1 MKYLPSIA
9 FEEMSGSAKGL
20 TAATTPVRNTP
31 RNRGYGGSVRT
42 SSQAA
47 VKSVFKALSQSWRSL
62 TNEQILAWTAMA
74 ASQKGR
80 SVLGTAS
87 KISGSNLYSRLN
99 FWIVRCGGEALASP
113 PELTGVEA
121 PAEAAVELT
130 DGTFSFHLPPLPADV
145 TGPEPVIMAS
155 APQSNGIS
163 NAYAKAVQIGG
174 VREVVSTSID
184 ILSDYAALFG
194 EPGEAAPKVFMKYFF
209 VNSATGEKS
218 GEMLHMAVYTPA
230 P

>member
-1 MKYLPSIA
+1 
-9 FEEMSGSAKGL
+9 
-20 TAATTPVRNTP
+20 
-31 RNRGYGGSVRT
+31 
-42 SSQAA
+42 
-47 VKSVFKALSQSWRSL
+47 
-62 TNEQILAWTAMA
+62 MA

-80 SVLGTAS
+80 SVLGSAS

-99 FWIVRCGGEALASP
+99 FWIVRCGGEALANP

-121 PAEAAVELT
+121 PAEAAIELSE
-130 DGTFSFHLPPLPADV
+130 GTFSFQLPSVPADV
-145 TGPEPVIMAS
+145 TGLKLVIMAS

-174 VREVVSTSID
+174 VREVVNTSFD

>member
-1 MKYLPSIA
+1 M
-9 FEEMSGSAKGL
+9 
-20 TAATTPVRNTP
+20 
-31 RNRGYGGSVRT
+31 
-42 SSQAA
+42 
-47 VKSVFKALSQSWRSL
+47 
-62 TNEQILAWTAMA
+62 
-74 ASQKGR
+74 
-80 SVLGTAS
+80 
-87 KISGSNLYSRLN
+87 
-99 FWIVRCGGEALASP
+99 
-113 PELTGVEA
+113 EA
-121 PAEAAVELT
+121 PAEAAIELSE
-130 DGTFSFHLPPLPADV
+130 GTFSFQLPSVPADV
-145 TGPEPVIMAS
+145 TGLKLVIMAS

-174 VREVVSTSID
+174 VREVVNTSFD